1 MKKIWR
7 MVALAALLAAPGAAV
22 RCSAVELRVSREA
35 LQRTLKQQLF
45 NGPEGRYY
53 LKGSATTA
61 CFVYAEDPQVSFA
74 GDRLVVRVKT
84 HAKLGTSLRGACL
97 GLSLAP
103 TSEVSLAPAGE
114 GETLG
119 FRDAR
124 LEKVSDQRE
133 LNFLLSP
140 FLSHTVPSS
149 LKVNAADLLRKAL
162 ADSTATSGYKVSLD
176 RLKIHSILLDGE
188 DVVVD
193 MDAGIS
199 VK

>member
-1 MKKIWR
+1 MRKIWWFE
-7 MVALAALLAAPGAAV
+7 ALAILLIAAGTAE

-35 LQRTLKQQLF
+35 LQRTLRQQLF

-103 TSEVSLAPAGE
+103 TSEVSVAPAGE

-119 FRDAR
+119 FKDAR

-149 LKVNAADLLRKAL
+149 MKVNAAELLRKAL
-162 ADSTATSGYKVSLD
+162 TDSTATSGYKVSLD
-176 RLKIHSILLDGE
+176 RLKIHSIQLDGE

-193 MDAGIS
+193 VDGGIS